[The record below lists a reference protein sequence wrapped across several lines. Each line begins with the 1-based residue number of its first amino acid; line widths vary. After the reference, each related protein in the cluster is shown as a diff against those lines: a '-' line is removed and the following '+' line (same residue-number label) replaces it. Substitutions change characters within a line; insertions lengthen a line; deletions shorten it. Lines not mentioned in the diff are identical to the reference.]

1 MNIAFLSSL
10 NPTCIQNWSG
20 TLYFIY
26 LELSKNHS
34 ISWIG
39 GELYDKVRVYHQIN
53 DDKEFYPEEYAKT
66 FGVILSEKFS
76 KESYDIIICRDYFYL
91 AYLVSKIPVIY
102 LGDTTFDLFNSYLNI
117 QSPNIISMLENTEL
131 KAITKADRIVYPSY
145 WAKES
150 AVYHYKKDPD
160 LVHVIE
166 FGANLDT
173 IDFGKGSK
181 SPSSEMCNLLFI
193 GTNWIMKGGDKAVS
207 IFKALQKKHI
217 RVKLTIVGCQP
228 DSDFHDESIV
238 IFPYLDKSLEQ
249 DKNLIAQLFS
259 ESHFL
264 LAPTIFD
271 CFGIVNCEAAAY
283 GVPVLTNNVGGVSQV
298 VIEKQNGHLFSKDA
312 SEQNWVDCI
321 DHYIQ
326 NPDQYEI
333 LSQQAR
339 VEYETRLNWD
349 NWRIRVEE
357 VISKLVTKAD
367 TYIPTYVINLRER
380 TDRYEH
386 ITNEFKGRSEFD
398 LTIIEASY
406 NTDGRKGLWDS
417 ICRIISKAKSDRED
431 VIILCEDD
439 HYFTKYYSANLLFS
453 NIHKAYELGADLLS
467 GGIGGF
473 GNAVYRDF
481 RLYQVD
487 WFWCTQFVVVYS
499 SLFEPILSYEFKDG
513 DTADGILSV
522 LSTCSMVIYPFISEQ
537 TDFGYS
543 DVTQSNQENSG
554 RIREHFTSANQ
565 AFKTVVIQDKER
577 FI

>member
-10 NPTCIQNWSG
+10 DPTCIQNWSG

-39 GELYDKVRVYHQIN
+39 GELYDKVRAYHQVN
-53 DDKEFYPEEYAKT
+53 DTTEFYPEEYAQT
-66 FGVILSEKFS
+66 FGIILSEKLS

-91 AYLVSKIPVIY
+91 AYLVSNIPVIY

-131 KAITKADRIVYPSY
+131 KAITKADRIVYPSS

-150 AVYHYKKDPD
+150 AVYHYKKDQN

-173 IDFGKGSK
+173 IDFDKGSK

-193 GTNWIMKGGDKAVS
+193 GTNWIMKGGDKAISVL
-207 IFKALQKKHI
+207 KALKYRGIQA
-217 RVKLTIVGCQP
+217 KLTIVGCQP
-228 DSDFHDESIV
+228 DSALHNENI
-238 IFPYLDKSLEQ
+238 IIYPHLDKSLRK
-249 DKNLIAQLFS
+249 DKQLIAQLFS
-259 ESHFL
+259 EAHFL

-312 SEQNWVDCI
+312 SEQDWVDCI

-326 NPDQYEI
+326 NSDQYEI
-333 LSQQAR
+333 LSQRSR

-349 NWRIRVEE
+349 SWRIRVEE
-357 VISKLVTKAD
+357 VISKLVPKAD

-398 LTIIEASY
+398 LTIVEACCDQ
-406 NTDGRKGLWDS
+406 NGRKGLWRS
-417 ICRIISKAKSDRED
+417 ICSIISKAKADKND
-431 VIILCEDD
+431 VIIICEDD
-439 HYFTKYYSANLLFS
+439 HYFTQHYSTSLLFS
-453 NIHKAYELGADLLS
+453 RIYRAYELGADILS

-473 GNAVYRDF
+473 GQAYRRDF

-487 WFWCTQFVVVYS
+487 WFWCTQFIVIYA
-499 SLFEPILSYEFKDG
+499 SLYDKILNYTFQEY
-513 DTADGILSV
+513 DTADGV
-522 LSTCSMVIYPFISEQ
+522 LSMLSSSSMVIYPFISEQ

-543 DVTQSNQENSG
+543 DVTQSNQENAG
-554 RIREHFTSANQ
+554 RIREHFMQANNMLEQ
-565 AFKTVVIQDKER
+565 ISKIKDEHF
-577 FI
+577 F